1 MKIAF
6 LFPGQGSQKPGMLH
20 NLPEHPAVQQ
30 VLNEAGEI
38 LEEDLNCL
46 DSKESL
52 ESTVAV
58 QLSLLIASV
67 AVARSFESE
76 GVRAD
81 IVAGHSVGAFGA
93 AVISKALAFA
103 DAIRLVRLRGQLMEQ
118 AFPTG
123 YGMGVVTGMDARTV
137 KEITA
142 SCFTEKDPVFA
153 ANVNAS
159 DQITVSGSLEG
170 INRVI
175 EQARNKGARTA
186 ELLNV
191 SIPSHCPILEPVSQA
206 LEKEVSR
213 IQMHSPKIPYACNR
227 TARLLRTAEQIRD
240 DLAFNVSHPV
250 KWHDISSILCEH
262 GTRLFIEMPP
272 GNVLTSLAKKALPG
286 ARSVAVEENGFEN
299 CLFLGKRY
307 SSIQS

>member
-1 MKIAF
+1 MKIAY
-6 LFPGQGSQKPGMLH
+6 LFPGQGSQKPWMLH
-20 NLPEHPAVQQ
+20 TLPKHPAVQQ
-30 VLNEAGEI
+30 VLNEAREILDGEI
-38 LEEDLNCL
+38 DCL

-67 AVARSFESE
+67 AVARAFESE
-76 GVRAD
+76 GVRPD
-81 IVAGHSVGAFGA
+81 IVAGHSVGAFSA
-93 AVISKALAFA
+93 AVTSKTIEFA
-103 DAIRLVRLRGQLMEQ
+103 DALKLVRLRGRLMEQ
-118 AFPTG
+118 AFPSG
-123 YGMGVVTGMDARTV
+123 YGMGVVTGTDARTV

-142 SCFTEKDPVFA
+142 SCFTEKDPVYA
-153 ANVNAS
+153 ANINAS

-175 EQARNKGARTA
+175 DQARKKGARTA

-191 SIPSHCPILEPVSQA
+191 SIPSHCPILETVSHA
-206 LEKEVSR
+206 LEEELSG
-213 IQMHSPKIPYACNR
+213 IHMHSPEVPYACNR
-227 TARLLRTAEQIRD
+227 TARLLRSAEQIRD

-250 KWHDISSILCEH
+250 KWHDISTILCEF

-272 GNVLTSLAKKALPG
+272 GNVLTTLAKRALPG
-286 ARSVAVEENGFEN
+286 ARSVSVEENGFKN

-307 SSIQS
+307 TSIQS